1 MKMVYII
8 IGIIFVGVPVF
19 YLTSCRGQSTS
30 DNSKVKTN
38 ETQENPFEGLR
49 NLAFT
54 ATPEQLGLL
63 LPIDKTIVFGI
74 VMDWGMNSGIA
85 TTVSYQTGDASLYF
99 SSGGGVIG
107 GGQHENVNI
116 AARKFVE
123 LAQIYLEKTIKTET
137 IVLPKKDEVKFYLLT
152 NNGIFVGEEQMRNF
166 ENKSSEWLDLF
177 EEGNKV
183 ITELRLTT
191 EKNE

>member
-1 MKMVYII
+1 MLYII
-8 IGIIFVGVPVF
+8 IGIIFVGVLVF
-19 YLTSCRGQSTS
+19 SLTSCRGQSNS
-30 DNSKVKTN
+30 DNSKTKKN
-38 ETQENPFEGLR
+38 ETEENPFEGLR

-54 ATPEQLGLL
+54 ATPEQLGLS
-63 LPIDKTIVFGI
+63 LPIDKTIVYGI
-74 VMDWGMNSGIA
+74 VMDWGMSSGIA

-152 NNGIFVGEEQMRNF
+152 NNGVFVGEEQMRNF

-191 EKNE
+191 EKE

>member
-1 MKMVYII
+1 MVYII